1 MFGKGIITRYVSAL
15 MDYKIVNSNIEGFVI
30 KCALTN
36 LRSRAAAEQL
46 GYRLRVAQPNEEVVG
61 EFIYG

>member
-1 MFGKGIITRYVSAL
+1 